1 LPPPSNETSP
11 PSRLP
16 KFMGGGAERKPPL
29 EAIDSQS
36 VSAWRVRT
44 LAVTWLVVGSARW
57 FWCPAAERSGAGHRP
72 AGLPTEVVQPFS
84 GVLRERD
91 VLLRLKLP
99 PTPDQIP
106 ADHPI
111 NRCLIQYPLQSE
123 TAPKQGVK
131 FGPSAGGGSRAF
143 PPARRSASRSIE
155 AANCCL
161 APVEYP
167 EQCSGQS

>member
-1 LPPPSNETSP
+1 
-11 PSRLP
+11 
-16 KFMGGGAERKPPL
+16 M
-29 EAIDSQS
+29 
-36 VSAWRVRT
+36 
-44 LAVTWLVVGSARW
+44 
-57 FWCPAAERSGAGHRP
+57 
-72 AGLPTEVVQPFS
+72 
-84 GVLRERD
+84 
-91 VLLRLKLP
+91 LLQLKLL

-106 ADHPI
+106 AGHPI

-167 EQCSGQS
+167 EQCSGQSRLHEGDRPDRERGGALSGSTRAVIAALRDLDATSAAAPVLEDRRSQGDVVDG